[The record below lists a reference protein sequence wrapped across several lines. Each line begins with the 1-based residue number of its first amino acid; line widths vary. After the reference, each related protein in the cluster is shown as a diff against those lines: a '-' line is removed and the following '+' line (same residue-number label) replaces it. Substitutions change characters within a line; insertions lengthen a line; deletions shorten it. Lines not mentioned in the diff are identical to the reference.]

1 MDFGAMNRDHRR
13 EYHRAWA
20 HLTPPW
26 RPHPDVVAAVR
37 REIAG
42 RTGRILLLGVTP
54 ELADIAPDLV
64 ALDRNHSMVVHVW
77 PGNTDTR
84 RAIVGDWRNGNF
96 AANSFSACI
105 GDGSLCGLEWP
116 GELGRVL
123 LGLSHALQNG
133 GKFVCRVYVP
143 PSAAES
149 ISVVREAALSGAIG
163 GFHAFKLRLAMA
175 LAAQCP
181 EPRICVSDI
190 LAEFDRLFRDRN
202 EIVRVTGWNRHEVD
216 TIDFY
221 RDSAVVFNFPTR
233 TQLMSMASKIFP
245 SARLV
250 AVGCYE
256 LAERCP
262 LLVAD

>member
-1 MDFGAMNRDHRR
+1 LWRSG
-13 EYHRAWA
+13 RAT
-20 HLTPPW
+20 L
-26 RPHPDVVAAVR
+26 
-37 REIAG
+37 
-42 RTGRILLLGVTP
+42 
-54 ELADIAPDLV
+54 
-64 ALDRNHSMVVHVW
+64 
-77 PGNTDTR
+77 R

-96 AANSFSACI
+96 AANSFSACV

-123 LGLSHALQNG
+123 LGLSHALRSC

-149 ISVVREAALSGAIG
+149 ISAVREAALSGAIG

-175 LAAQCP
+175 LAAQRL

-190 LAEFDRLFRDRN
+190 LDEFDRLFRDRN
-202 EIVRVTGWNRHEVD
+202 ELVRVTGWNRHEVD

-233 TQLMSMASKIFP
+233 TQLVTMASKIFP
-245 SARLV
+245 STRLV
-250 AVGCYE
+250 AVGSYE

-262 LLVAD
+262 LLVAG